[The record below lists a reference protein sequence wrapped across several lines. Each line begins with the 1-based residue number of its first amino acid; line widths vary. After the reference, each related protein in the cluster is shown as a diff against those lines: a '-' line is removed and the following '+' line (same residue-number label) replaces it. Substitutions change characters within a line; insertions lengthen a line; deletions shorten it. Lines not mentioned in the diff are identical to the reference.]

1 MLITPRV
8 LSLQR
13 AAGSG
18 HRDGVGHRHVLPFP
32 ASEVHEDSL
41 AAAGEVT
48 SGGVWLGRGQSE
60 GCVNWRASIGQWV
73 CQVLTRM

>member
-13 AAGSG
+13 AAGFG

-32 ASEVHEDSL
+32 ASEVYEDSL

-48 SGGVWLGRGQSE
+48 SGGVWLG
-60 GCVNWRASIGQWV
+60 
-73 CQVLTRM
+73 

>member
-48 SGGVWLGRGQSE
+48 SGGVWLG
-60 GCVNWRASIGQWV
+60 
-73 CQVLTRM
+73 